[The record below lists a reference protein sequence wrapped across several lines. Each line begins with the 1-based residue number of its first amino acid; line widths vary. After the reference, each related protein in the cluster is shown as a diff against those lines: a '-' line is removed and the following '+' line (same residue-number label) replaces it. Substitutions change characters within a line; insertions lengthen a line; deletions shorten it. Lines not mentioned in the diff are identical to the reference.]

1 MGGGSGKKSL
11 VTPPSLQLI
20 VSTSPKNVT
29 VFLRS
34 LFVVTCDEKSSQIGG
49 GGGGRYD
56 DVDDDDDDAMW
67 TSTMRRW
74 RGNVEIWSLLITD
87 ASTIDFSKEENI
99 FAGGGKIPGSEW
111 STAGP
116 G

>member
-34 LFVVTCDEKSSQIGG
+34 LFAVITCDPKSSQIGG
-49 GGGGRYD
+49 GGSGRY
-56 DVDDDDDDAMW
+56 DDDDDDDVTW

-74 RGNVEIWSLLITD
+74 RGNVEIWSVFITEE
-87 ASTIDFSKEENI
+87 STVDFSNVESI
-99 FAGGGKIPGSEW
+99 FAGGGTIPGSVR
-111 STAGP
+111 SSGGP